1 MTVPAHRLRLFL
13 SAATDLEAEHEAIGQ
28 AVAHIPVPSLGW
40 AIGRTPRQGEAQFVA
55 WDDIASADFFVL
67 LLGCDIRA
75 PVGAELWAA
84 RRAGKPVLAYRKNVR
99 RTQAAQAF
107 VTHAALEWTAYDAP
121 RQVARLVQ
129 IALVEAILSRGPA
142 RGLPPVERDTLRG
155 FLEQL
160 RHGELETPSL
170 EGKGAGGGGVILVPG
185 KDLPAGGVLV
195 GEQKEVQDE

>member
-1 MTVPAHRLRLFL
+1 MTHRLRLFL

-28 AVAHIPVPSLGW
+28 AVAQIPVPSLGW

-55 WDDIASADFFVL
+55 WDDIASTDFFVL
-67 LLGCDIRA
+67 HLGRDVRA

-84 RRAGKPVLAYRKNVR
+84 RRASKPVLAYRKNVR

-107 VTHAALEWTAYDAP
+107 VRHAALEWTAYDAP
-121 RQVARLVQ
+121 RQAARLVQ
-129 IALVEAILSRGPA
+129 IALVEAILSRGPV
-142 RGLPPVERDTLRG
+142 PPVERNTLRG

-170 EGKGAGGGGVILVPG
+170 EEGGADGGGVILVPG